1 MINIVYDHALNAEVK
16 NKIWTAYKGKEK
28 KKVIKYKCR
37 RHRGIGEQTARI
49 KRSAEEDKPQTSQ

>member
-1 MINIVYDHALNAEVK
+1 MIMHSMLKSRTRYGQH
-16 NKIWTAYKGKEK
+16 TKEKKK